1 MILNVIIDDQIYELN
16 VPDEL
21 ITQADDFFERM
32 DRDLDQGMQMSMEW
46 VERPNQVQRC
56 QYVANKLHS
65 AVVNANDRLGRL
77 MAGYICARMPDVD
90 TIEMDETG
98 EMQTINFRFK
108 ADSPPPA
115 EQTPPSA
122 GISASAPGMP
132 TIDMAHMF
140 APPPGDM
147 DADAAMA
154 KAEEEI
160 SQVFKI
166 GRQYRFSM
174 LNRITGEWV
183 DAATVGSEEEAQ
195 ALRQQAV
202 RSRYYELSGQQH

>member
-1 MILNVIIDDQIYELN
+1 MILNVIIDDQIYELS
-16 VPDEL
+16 VPDTL
-21 ITQADDFFERM
+21 IARAEDFFIQM
-32 DRDLDQGMQMSMEW
+32 DQDLDQGVQMSMEW
-46 VERPNQVQRC
+46 VDRPNQIQRC

-65 AVVNANDRLGRL
+65 AVVNNNDRLGRL
-77 MAGYICARMPDVD
+77 MAGYICARMPDID
-90 TIEMDETG
+90 TVEMDETG
-98 EMQTINFRFK
+98 EMQTIDFRFREN
-108 ADSPPPA
+108 AAPPPP
-115 EQTPPSA
+115 TG

-132 TIDMAHMF
+132 AIDMAHMF

-147 DADAAMA
+147 DGDAAMR

-174 LNRITGEWV
+174 LNRVTGEWV
-183 DAATVGSEEEAQ
+183 DAATVGSEAEAE

-202 RSRYYELSGQQH
+202 RSRYYELSGQQP

>member
-16 VPDEL
+16 VPDAL
-21 ITQADDFFERM
+21 IAQADDFFTQM
-32 DRDLDQGMQMSMEW
+32 DRDLDQGVQMSMEW
-46 VERPNQVQRC
+46 VDRPNQVQRC

-65 AVVNANDRLGRL
+65 AVVNNNDRLGRL
-77 MAGYICARMPDVD
+77 MAGYICARMPDID
-90 TIEMDETG
+90 TVEMDETG

-108 ADSPPPA
+108 EGAAPPA
-115 EQTPPSA
+115 PPASG

-132 TIDMAHMF
+132 AIDMAHMF

-147 DADAAMA
+147 DSDAAMR

-202 RSRYYELSGQQH
+202 RSRYYELSGEQS